1 MLPGS
6 FWVLEI
12 QYIKKNVEHL
22 QNEAVKEEVFF
33 FYYYFFFL
41 RKFKKHKLNF
51 EPLVLA
57 PL

>member
-33 FYYYFFFL
+33 FIIIFFFE
-41 RKFKKHKLNF
+41 KI
-51 EPLVLA
+51 
-57 PL
+57 